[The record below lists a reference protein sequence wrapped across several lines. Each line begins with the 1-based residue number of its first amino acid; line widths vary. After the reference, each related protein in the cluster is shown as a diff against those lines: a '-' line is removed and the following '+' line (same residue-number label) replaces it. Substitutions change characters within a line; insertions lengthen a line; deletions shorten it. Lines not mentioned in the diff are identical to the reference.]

1 MNETNPSPTLA
12 CDKKKPRTITK
23 ALWLTAGLICLVLGT
38 IGMVLPIL
46 PTTPFLLASAACFC
60 KSSPRM
66 YNWLLNN
73 KYFGEYIKNYKEG
86 KGLPLKNKNNRP
98 NRPMDNHHHLN
109 RLPTKPPATTATTLA
124 NANYHDC
131 HRSRSKH
138 THPQTTHLQK
148 TRKIT
153 QHKTP
158 KDNSTTRQS
167 ARP

>member
-1 MNETNPSPTLA
+1 MNETNPLPNLA

-86 KGLPLKNKNNRP
+86 KGLPLKTKIYALTVLWATILISTVFLLHRLLP
-98 NRPMDNHHHLN
+98 PPLLLPMQIIMIAVAAAVSIHIL
-109 RLPTKPPATTATTLA
+109 RLPTFKKPNEQHNPKRQQHRMQ
-124 NANYHDC
+124 NAK
-131 HRSRSKH
+131 R
-138 THPQTTHLQK
+138 
-148 TRKIT
+148 
-153 QHKTP
+153 
-158 KDNSTTRQS
+158 
-167 ARP
+167 